1 MKRRDTNLVALFAV
15 VATHLTTRNNKII
28 SSSALEISLFVAF
41 ILPACKRGDDK
52 TGQNAQIS
60 DLLRESQECNSTLQH
75 LLGHY
80 TVQCEAQ
87 DDGSIDPALNHLCIH
102 LTLTREPRASAEP
115 AATRWVGGAIIAT
128 PPRPAARGQWRR
140 CWLLGVAT

>member
-115 AATRWVGGAIIAT
+115 AATRWVGGAIAT
-128 PPRPAARGQWRR
+128 HHDDQRPGGNYAAAG
-140 CWLLGVAT
+140 CWGVAT